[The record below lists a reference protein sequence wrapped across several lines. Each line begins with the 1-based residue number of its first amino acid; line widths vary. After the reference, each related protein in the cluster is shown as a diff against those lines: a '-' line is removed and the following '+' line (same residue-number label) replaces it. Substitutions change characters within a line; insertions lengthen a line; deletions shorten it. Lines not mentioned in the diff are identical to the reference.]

1 MTNQQFNPTS
11 ARKGGYSSDRKFGH
25 SGKNFIRKNEKIRAK
40 VVRVI
45 GSNGQQLGVMQ
56 VMEAISIA
64 KREGLD
70 LVEISPNV
78 DPPICKILDFGKY
91 KYNEKKNKSSSKQ
104 TSMKIKEVKLHVAIE
119 SNDYNTKMRHAIEF
133 LEHGNKL
140 KLSLMFRGRELTHSE
155 LGFNLIKKFINDI
168 KPYGVLDC
176 EPKLF
181 GKIISVT
188 LSPCAKK
195 AVKSDG
201 EAKQQSGTVPQ
212 ILDSSEL
219 LKLK

>member
-1 MTNQQFNPTS
+1 MTNQQFNPAST
-11 ARKGGYSSDRKFGH
+11 RKGNYSSDRKFGN
-25 SGKNFIRKNEKIRAK
+25 SGKSFIRKNEKIRAK

-45 GSNGQQLGVMQ
+45 GSDGQQLGIMQ
-56 VMEAISIA
+56 VAEAISIA
-64 KREGLD
+64 KGKGLD

-78 DPPICKILDFGKY
+78 NPPICKILDFGKF

-104 TSMKIKEVKLHVAIE
+104 VSTKIKEVKLHVAIE
-119 SNDYNTKMRHAIEF
+119 SNDYKTKMRHAIEF

-140 KLSLMFRGRELTHSE
+140 KLSLMFRGRELTHPE
-155 LGFNLIKKFINDI
+155 LGFDLVRKFIGDI
-168 KPYGVLDC
+168 KPYGILDC

-195 AVKSDG
+195 GLKSAG
-201 EAKQQSGTVPQ
+201 ESKQQPSTVPK